1 MRVFV
6 FEHVCGGGM
15 IRQPLDS
22 ATVERSSAVLSA
34 VVEDFLHAKVQ
45 VLTTLDHRISL
56 RLEGAQVLRADGRS
70 SIEPVIDQLAA
81 EADYALVIA
90 PESEGILESWSAKLT
105 AAGARRLG
113 SRPDAVSLCADKLS
127 FADAMTHGG
136 VPTPLTRRLS
146 AEAELSKPV
155 VVKRRRGAGCEEVY
169 LCKTRGDL
177 SLLPFG
183 RDWIM
188 QDYIPGM
195 PASASF
201 IIHGGVPRR
210 LDVVRQFVDGSPK
223 LQYRGGSVPLDPDRR
238 RRAFD
243 LAEQALERVSGLRG
257 FVDVDVV
264 LADDGDDAARDVVL
278 EINPRLTMSYIGLKA
293 LCETSV
299 AMAIVEADAPLRW
312 RTEAVRFDTRGKVE
326 QATPVA

>member
-34 VVEDFLHAKVQ
+34 VVDDFLRAGVQ

-70 SIEPVIDQLAA
+70 SIEAVIDQLAA

-90 PESEGILESWSAKLT
+90 PETEGILESWSAKLT

-113 SRPDAVSLCADKLS
+113 SRPDAVALCADKLG
-127 FADAMTHGG
+127 FADAMMRGG
-136 VPTPLTRRLS
+136 VPTPLTRRLNV
-146 AEAELSKPV
+146 EAELAKPV
-155 VVKRRRGAGCEEVY
+155 IVKRRRGAGCEEVY
-169 LCKTRGDL
+169 LCRTKGDL
-177 SLLPFG
+177 SQVPFG

-188 QDYIPGM
+188 QDHAAG
-195 PASASF
+195 AAVSASF
-201 IIHGGVPRR
+201 ILHGGVPRR
-210 LDVVRQFVDGSPK
+210 LQVCRQVVEGS
-223 LQYRGGSVPLDPDRR
+223 LRLHYRGGSVPVDETLAG
-238 RRAFD
+238 RAFA
-243 LAEQALERVSGLRG
+243 LAERALERVPGLRG
-257 FVDVDVV
+257 FVDVDLV
-264 LADDGDDAARDVVL
+264 LAEEGEAAGQDVVL
-278 EINPRLTMSYIGLKA
+278 EINPRVTMSYIGLKA

-299 AMAIVEADAPLRW
+299 AVAIVEGAAPLRW
-312 RTEAVRFDTRGKVE
+312 RKGPVRFDTRGKVE
-326 QATPVA
+326 AAVAVG